1 MWAEERGAEME
12 DPNLPQDAQAAL
24 DEIDQ
29 VLQQML
35 MLAELSAGEGNI
47 ERSNL
52 QRVLKHLQRKINRAA
67 DRLDEIG

>member
-1 MWAEERGAEME
+1 
-12 DPNLPQDAQAAL
+12 
-24 DEIDQ
+24 
-29 VLQQML
+29 ML

>member
-1 MWAEERGAEME
+1 ME

-52 QRVLKHLQRKINRAA
+52 QRVMKHLQRKINRAA

>member
-1 MWAEERGAEME
+1 ME

-35 MLAELSAGEGNI
+35 MLAELSAGAGNI

-52 QRVLKHLQRKINRAA
+52 QRVLEHLQRKINRAA

>member
-1 MWAEERGAEME
+1 ME

-52 QRVLKHLQRKINRAA
+52 QRVLKHLPRKIDRIA
-67 DRLDEIG
+67 DQLEEN

>member
-1 MWAEERGAEME
+1 ME

-52 QRVLKHLQRKINRAA
+52 HRVLKHLQRNIDRIA
-67 DRLDEIG
+67 DQLEEN

>member
-1 MWAEERGAEME
+1 ME
-12 DPNLPQDAQAAL
+12 GPNLPQDAQAAL

-52 QRVLKHLQRKINRAA
+52 QRVLKHLQRKIDRIA
-67 DRLDEIG
+67 DQLEEN

>member
-1 MWAEERGAEME
+1 ME

-29 VLQQML
+29 VLHQML

-52 QRVLKHLQRKINRAA
+52 QRVLKHLQRKIDRIA
-67 DRLDEIG
+67 DQLEEN

>member
-1 MWAEERGAEME
+1 MRAEERGVEME
-12 DPNLPQDAQAAL
+12 DLNLPQDAQAAL

-52 QRVLKHLQRKINRAA
+52 QRVLKHLQRKIDHIA
-67 DRLDEIG
+67 DQLEEN

>member
-1 MWAEERGAEME
+1 MRAEERGAEME

>member
-1 MWAEERGAEME
+1 ME
-12 DPNLPQDAQAAL
+12 DLNLPQDAQAAL

>member
-1 MWAEERGAEME
+1 ME

-24 DEIDQ
+24 DKIDQ

-35 MLAELSAGEGNI
+35 MLAELSAVEGNI

-52 QRVLKHLQRKINRAA
+52 QRVLKHLQRKIDRIA
-67 DRLDEIG
+67 DQLEEN

>member
-1 MWAEERGAEME
+1 ME
-12 DPNLPQDAQAAL
+12 DLNLPQDAQAAL

-29 VLQQML
+29 VLHQML

>member
-1 MWAEERGAEME
+1 ME

>member
-1 MWAEERGAEME
+1 ME

-29 VLQQML
+29 VLHQML

>member
-1 MWAEERGAEME
+1 ME

-24 DEIDQ
+24 DKIDQ